1 MANNINVK
9 LSSEEY
15 GTLSKMIGDLDKY
28 MGEHN
33 LIMLVSD
40 GKAHV
45 FKKAGKNVVIDNEED
60 GEGFSPDANE
70 VQVNDDDMSV
80 FMLSAGTY
88 NPRTQSAFLVDKESV

>member
-45 FKKAGKNVVIDNEED
+45 FKKAGKKCLYIDKKR
-60 GEGFSPDANE
+60 
-70 VQVNDDDMSV
+70 V
-80 FMLSAGTY
+80 FDY
-88 NPRTQSAFLVDKESV
+88 NKV